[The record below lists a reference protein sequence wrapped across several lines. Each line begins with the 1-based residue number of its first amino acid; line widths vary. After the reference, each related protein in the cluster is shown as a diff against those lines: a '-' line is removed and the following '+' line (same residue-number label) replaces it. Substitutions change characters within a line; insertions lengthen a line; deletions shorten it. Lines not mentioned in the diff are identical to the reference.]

1 MASINNII
9 LKDYAHAS
17 DTFVANNYALAPK
30 QTFLFHVYFNINQ
43 SAYAIGNDK
52 QTEIGLM
59 VKSADL
65 PKFTIDTKTLNSY
78 NRWNIIQSKV
88 KYEPIVIRMHDDSA
102 DRVRDFWYRYYSF
115 YYRDSDYSPALYQT
129 PYKYGVMPS
138 QTWGYSPANKSTQP
152 FLTSISLY
160 SLYKGNFTEY
170 YLINPIIEAWEH
182 GEHSYAENGT
192 LQHTLRIGYEAIH
205 YRTGKTS
212 SDTVSGFDIIHYD
225 DRPSPWDPN
234 PGNQSDVI
242 TDLNSQLTSAS
253 SVLSGINTMTNA
265 ASNALS
271 NTLAGIAGGAI
282 NSLTGTAISAGL
294 SGLSSISNYL
304 FPTANFTASATQQA
318 AANINSANIVSAG
331 DSSLSALS
339 GVNSFVSTAVSSNGS
354 GIGATSGTYNFTM
367 NDAAAGDSNS
377 FGFTS

>member
-17 DTFVANNYALAPK
+17 DTFVSNDYALIPK

-138 QTWGYSPANKSTQP
+138 QTWGYSPANNSTQP

-160 SLYKGNFTEY
+160 SLYAGKFTEY
-170 YLINPIIEAWEH
+170 YLINPVIEAWEH

-192 LQHTLRIGYEAIH
+192 LQNTLRIGYEAIH
-205 YRTGKTS
+205 YRTGQTS

-225 DRPSPWDPN
+225 DRPSPWDPA
-234 PGNQSDVI
+234 GNRSDVI

-253 SVLSGINTMTNA
+253 SVLSGINTMTNG
-265 ASNALS
+265 ASNALTNKLS
-271 NTLAGIAGGAI
+271 GIAGGAI
-282 NSLTGTAISAGL
+282 NSLTGAAISSGL

-304 FPTANFTASATQQA
+304 FPTANFSASATAQA
-318 AANINSANIVSAG
+318 AANINSASIVSAG

-339 GVNSFVSTAVSSNGS
+339 GPASYVNTAVSSNGS
-354 GIGATSGTYNFTM
+354 GIGSTVGTYNFTM
-367 NDAAAGDSNS
+367 NDAADNSTDSS
-377 FGFTS
+377 LF

>member
-9 LKDYAHAS
+9 MHDYAHAS
-17 DTFVANNYALAPK
+17 NLFVANDYALAPK
-30 QTFLFHVYFNINQ
+30 QSFLFHVYFNINQ

-52 QTEIGLM
+52 QTEIGMM

-129 PYKYGVMPS
+129 PYKYGVMPA
-138 QTWGYSPANKSTQP
+138 QTWGYSPANKSTQQ

-160 SLYKGNFTEY
+160 SLYKGQFTEY
-170 YLINPIIEAWEH
+170 YLINPVIEAWEH
-182 GEHSYAENGT
+182 GEHSYAENNT
-192 LQHTLRIGYEAIH
+192 LQNTLRIGYEAIH
-205 YRTGKTS
+205 YRTGQTS

-234 PGNQSDVI
+234 TGNRSDVI

-265 ASNALS
+265 ASNTLS
-271 NTLAGIAGGAI
+271 NTLAGIAGGSI
-282 NSLTGTAISAGL
+282 NQLTNTAVSAGL
-294 SGLSSISNYL
+294 AGLSSVSNFL
-304 FPTANFTASATQQA
+304 FPTANFTSSVTQQA
-318 AANINSANIVSAG
+318 AANINAASIVSAG

-339 GVNSFVSTAVSSNGS
+339 GPTSYVSTSVSSNGS
-354 GIGATSGTYNFTM
+354 GIGSTVGTYNFTM
-367 NDAAAGDSNS
+367 NDAADNSTDSS
-377 FGFTS
+377 LF